1 MIQFKLMQG
10 QFICSYILFQIFHW
24 LAFKH
29 SVDFL
34 KYKARDVLNPKE
46 TEGGRNQDTACFR
59 PPLVQ

>member
-46 TEGGRNQDTACFR
+46 TEGGRNQDA
-59 PPLVQ
+59 VY